1 MVKKVVITA
10 AGLGTR
16 LLPATKEMP
25 KEMLPIYVTGR
36 DGAPVL
42 KPLLQALYEQ
52 LYRFGFREFCFVVG
66 RGKRAIEDHFTPDW
80 EFVEKLEKLGKS
92 SSAVNLTEFYKMLDD
107 SVIVWVS
114 QHSPRGFGDAVL
126 MACNFVGGDDFLL
139 AAGDT
144 YIISENN
151 SFLSR
156 LLSIK
161 PSHSHG
167 AALLTQHVEDP
178 RQYGVVVGEPI
189 SNDVYRVLRVVE
201 KPANP
206 PSNLAIMP
214 FYVFTPEIMKCLR
227 MTPPGV
233 GGELQL
239 TDAIQ
244 RLIEENAAVK
254 AVVLG
259 DNEVRLDIGTHET
272 YFHAFS
278 VSYRYAVGKA

>member
-1 MVKKVVITA
+1 MITA

-25 KEMLPIYVTGR
+25 KEMLPIYVKGR
-36 DGAPVL
+36 NGMPVL

-80 EFVEKLEKLGKS
+80 DFIEKLDKMGKS
-92 SSAVNLTEFYKMLDD
+92 SQIADLIDFYKMLDA

-114 QHSPRGFGDAVL
+114 QSSPRGFGDAVL
-126 MACNFVGGDDFLL
+126 MARNFVGGDDFLL

-144 YIISENN
+144 YIISENGF
-151 SFLSR
+151 FLSR
-156 LLSIK
+156 LSSIS
-161 PSHSHG
+161 PSDRLG
-167 AALLTQHVEDP
+167 AALLAQHVEDP
-178 RQYGVVVGEPI
+178 RQYGVMVVEPV
-189 SNDVYRVLRVVE
+189 SDGVYRVLRVVE
-201 KPANP
+201 KPASP

-214 FYVFTPEIMKCLR
+214 YYIFTPEIMRALSR
-227 MTPPGV
+227 VSPGV
-233 GGELQL
+233 GNELQL

-244 RLIEENAAVK
+244 RLIDEHADVRAIL
-254 AVVLG
+254 LG
-259 DNEVRLDIGTHET
+259 DEELRLDIGTYET

-278 VSYRYAVGKA
+278 TSYRYVVDRL